1 MSHVSVAIGTSLL
14 PGLLLLA
21 SGCVSQTEAPATTI
35 VASMAPETP
44 VSPFT
49 VGIGVNC
56 PYGLRG

>member
-1 MSHVSVAIGTSLL
+1 
-14 PGLLLLA
+14 
-21 SGCVSQTEAPATTI
+21 VSQTEAPATTT